1 MKEKFPKKNTSNEV
15 KDELTYCERLIAII
29 ENKPQIAHLP
39 AVKEKLNVLKEAVED
54 TQEHLDY
61 STDTDARVGQK
72 TADSSFF
79 GYKTHVAI
87 SDERIITAAVVTTGE
102 KSDGHYLQDLIE
114 KSKVTGIEVKTVIA
128 DTAYSG
134 KNNLLYTKEQSIQLI
149 SKLNPMITQNG
160 RGNGKG
166 FDFNKDAGLF
176 VCPAG
181 HLANRKSKKQDSHPG
196 ASARMV
202 YFFDIEKCKVCPLR
216 EGCFKEGAKT
226 KTYSVAI
233 KSEEHLDQQAFQETE
248 EFKRLARERYKIE
261 AKNSELKNKH
271 GYDQASAA
279 GSFGMQIQG
288 ATTIFAVN
296 LKRILKLLNGK
307 G

>member
-1 MKEKFPKKNTSNEV
+1 MEV
-15 KDELTYCERLIAII
+15 E
-29 ENKPQIAHLP
+29 
-39 AVKEKLNVLKEAVED
+39 
-54 TQEHLDY
+54 
-61 STDTDARVGQK
+61 
-72 TADSSFF
+72 
-79 GYKTHVAI
+79 
-87 SDERIITAAVVTTGE
+87 
-102 KSDGHYLQDLIE
+102 
-114 KSKVTGIEVKTVIA
+114 TVIA

-160 RGNGKG
+160 RANGKE

-181 HLANRKSKKQDSHPG
+181 HLAKRKSKKPDSHPG

-202 YFFDIEKCKVCPLR
+202 YFFDVEKCKVCPLR
-216 EGCFKEGAKT
+216 EGCFKESAKN

-279 GSFGMQIQG
+279 GLFGMQIQG

-296 LKRILKLLNGK
+296 LKRIMKLLNEK
-307 G
+307 E

>member
-1 MKEKFPKKNTSNEV
+1 MKKTVEIALEKNIIKSKAIIVDATHTKARYNQKSPKEFLQEKSKHTRKAVYQFDKSMKEKFPKKNTSNEV
-15 KDELTYCERLIAII
+15 KDKIAYCEKLITII

-39 AVKEKLNVLKEAVED
+39 AV
-54 TQEHLDY
+54 
-61 STDTDARVGQK
+61 
-72 TADSSFF
+72 
-79 GYKTHVAI
+79 
-87 SDERIITAAVVTTGE
+87 TTGE
-102 KSDGHYLQDLIE
+102 KSDGHYLQELIE
-114 KSKVTGIEVKTVIA
+114 KSKITGMEVETVIA
-128 DTAYSG
+128 DMVYSG

-160 RGNGKG
+160 RANGKE
-166 FDFNKDAGLF
+166 FDFKKDAGLF

-181 HLANRKSKKQDSHPG
+181 HLAKRKSKKPDSHPG

-202 YFFDIEKCKVCPLR
+202 YFFDVEKCKVCPLR
-216 EGCFKEGAKT
+216 EGCFKEDAKT

-233 KSEEHLDQQAFQETE
+233 KSEEHLDQQVFQETE

-261 AKNSELKNKH
+261 AKNSEFKNKH

-279 GSFGMQIQG
+279 GLFGMQIQG

-296 LKRILKLLNGK
+296 LKRILKLLNEK
-307 G
+307 E

>member
-1 MKEKFPKKNTSNEV
+1 MEV
-15 KDELTYCERLIAII
+15 E
-29 ENKPQIAHLP
+29 
-39 AVKEKLNVLKEAVED
+39 
-54 TQEHLDY
+54 
-61 STDTDARVGQK
+61 
-72 TADSSFF
+72 
-79 GYKTHVAI
+79 
-87 SDERIITAAVVTTGE
+87 
-102 KSDGHYLQDLIE
+102 
-114 KSKVTGIEVKTVIA
+114 TVIA

-160 RGNGKG
+160 RANGKG

-181 HLANRKSKKQDSHPG
+181 HLAKRKSEKPDSHPG

-202 YFFDIEKCKVCPLR
+202 CFFDVETCKVCPLR

-248 EFKRLARERYKIE
+248 KFKRLARERYKIE
-261 AKNSELKNKH
+261 AKNSEFKNKH
-271 GYDQASAA
+271 GYDQASTAD
-279 GSFGMQIQG
+279 SFGMQIQG

-296 LKRILKLLNGK
+296 LKRILKLLNEK